1 MDRRKIFIY
10 IIIVIILIWL
20 GKIYFKDTPAK
31 KETNENET
39 TVVSYNTKDSYAE
52 SDNNNNDDYL
62 NATTIQSQVIDAI
75 ERYEKLNDSLLRKGE
90 SLSFTFDEDGNNTIS
105 DEEFSKIVN
114 RYVSAQVESIET
126 PGTFANISI
135 SYYDDYV
142 VQVKLGSAFVG
153 GEEVSEETTEEQEA
167 KEETK
172 KDFFAEK
179 NAKLDMENATTLQEQ
194 IYNCIDLYES
204 EEKQE
209 LMKNGTRLSFGF
221 NEKGKADVSIKEF
234 KNIIEK
240 NVTVETES
248 KELEEN
254 YAVVNILKNNDK
266 YSVSVTIGNAI
277 AYSETESSGDTASEE
292 ETTIKRNL
300 KPSSGVS

>member
-114 RYVSAQVESIET
+114 RYVSAQVESTET

-179 NAKLDMENATTLQEQ
+179 NAKLDMENATTLQAQ

-221 NEKGKADVSIKEF
+221 NEKGKAE
-234 KNIIEK
+234 
-240 NVTVETES
+240 
-248 KELEEN
+248 ELEEN

-292 ETTIKRNL
+292 ETTIKRNI
-300 KPSSGVS
+300 KPSSSVS